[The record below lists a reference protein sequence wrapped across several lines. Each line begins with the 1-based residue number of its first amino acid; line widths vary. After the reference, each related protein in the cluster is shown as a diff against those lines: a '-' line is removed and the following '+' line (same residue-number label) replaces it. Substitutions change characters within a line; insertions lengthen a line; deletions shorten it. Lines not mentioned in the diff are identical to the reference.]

1 MIFMDK
7 MKQYRFLFA
16 ELVKRDFSAKYKS
29 TALGMVWSMIMP
41 LVELAIMY
49 FIFGY
54 LFGRSIHFI
63 VFIFCG
69 RMVYSFFS
77 QSTTSGMQSL
87 LSNAGIF
94 SQLNVPKY
102 IFLLSR
108 NVSSLINFGLEL
120 IIFFIFVA
128 LDKLPFTAKF
138 VFLLYPIGCL
148 ILFNLGVG
156 LILSALY
163 IFFRDMT
170 YLYGIFTQ
178 VLMFFSAIFYE
189 VDRFPEHLQKIFL
202 FNPIYI
208 YIKYFRS
215 IVIDSQIPSLGLH
228 LAGLGYAIVFLF
240 LGMFMYK
247 KYNYK
252 FLYYI

>member
-1 MIFMDK
+1 
-7 MKQYRFLFA
+7 
-16 ELVKRDFSAKYKS
+16 
-29 TALGMVWSMIMP
+29 
-41 LVELAIMY
+41 
-49 FIFGY
+49 
-54 LFGRSIHFI
+54 
-63 VFIFCG
+63 
-69 RMVYSFFS
+69 
-77 QSTTSGMQSL
+77 
-87 LSNAGIF
+87 
-94 SQLNVPKY
+94 
-102 IFLLSR
+102 
-108 NVSSLINFGLEL
+108 LEL